1 MAAMIIGLTGGIASG
16 KSTVSALF
24 QQRGFTIIDADDA
37 ARKVVEVG
45 KEAYEKIICHFGKE
59 ILQSDGTIDRKKLGA
74 IIFHDEE
81 KRMLLNSIVHP
92 AVRKQMNDCKAA
104 ALADGKQT
112 ILMDIPLLFE
122 SKLTDMVDRTIVVYV
137 DEHVQLQRL
146 IDRNQLSEA
155 ESKARIASQLP
166 LHEKKKMADAV
177 INNNRTRKETET
189 QLDQLIEK
197 WNLKP

>member
-16 KSTVSALF
+16 KSTVSKLF
-24 QQRGFTIIDADDA
+24 QKRGFTIIDADDA

-45 KEAYEKIICHFGKE
+45 KEAYEKIVHHFGKE
-59 ILQSDGTIDRKKLGA
+59 ILQADGAIDRKKLGA
-74 IIFHDEE
+74 IIFHNKE
-81 KRMLLNSIVHP
+81 KRLLLNSIVHP

-122 SKLTDMVDRTIVVYV
+122 SNLTDMVDRTIVVYV
-137 DEHVQLQRL
+137 DEHIQLQRL
-146 IDRNQLSEA
+146 MNRNQLSKAEA
-155 ESKARIASQLP
+155 AARISSQLP
-166 LHEKKKMADAV
+166 LQEKKTMANAV
-177 INNNRTRKETET
+177 INNNRTIKETEI
-189 QLDQLIEK
+189 QLDQLIKK

>member
-24 QQRGFTIIDADDA
+24 QKRGFTIIDADDA

-45 KEAYEKIICHFGKE
+45 KEAYEKMICHFGKE

-155 ESKARIASQLP
+155 EAKARIASQLP
-166 LHEKKKMADAV
+166 LHEKKKMANAV